1 MSYAHALRGT
11 LETLPRHDRMALA
24 PRIWADCLA
33 GRLTDDEAE
42 ALVTLAQG
50 GAPEGPAPAL
60 RRPVVRVPKRPA
72 PRSPDR
78 EKSIHRRRRV
88 AASGAMPPALAAH
101 FTQGQVATLA
111 VVAGEVRKSGS
122 CLLAVDAIAA
132 RAGVSRRT
140 AQVALRTAERLGL
153 LSITERRLSAYR
165 CQTNRVTVISREWL
179 AWLRI
184 GPPQGCKNPQGTD
197 RIKHSSSG
205 SPDGS
210 RQKRPAEPAKRHRNW
225 RSGSGGGSPPPASQI

>member
-1 MSYAHALRGT
+1 MSYALRVR
-11 LETLPRHDRMALA
+11 ETLAALPRPDRLALV
-24 PRIWADCLA
+24 PRLWGDALA
-33 GRLTDDEAE
+33 GRLSDEEAE
-42 ALVTLAQG
+42 ALVELAQG
-50 GAPEGPAPAL
+50 GAHEGPAPAH
-60 RRPVVRVPKRPA
+60 RRPLMRVPKRPT
-72 PRSPDR
+72 PRSTDR
-78 EKSIHRRRRV
+78 EKSIQRRRRV

-153 LSITERRLSAYR
+153 LAITERRLSAYR

-197 RIKHSSSG
+197 RIKYSPSG
-205 SPDGS
+205 SPDGN
-210 RQKRPAEPAKRHRNW
+210 RQKMPAKPAEGHRNW
-225 RSGSGGGSPPPASQI
+225 RSGKGGGSPPLASR